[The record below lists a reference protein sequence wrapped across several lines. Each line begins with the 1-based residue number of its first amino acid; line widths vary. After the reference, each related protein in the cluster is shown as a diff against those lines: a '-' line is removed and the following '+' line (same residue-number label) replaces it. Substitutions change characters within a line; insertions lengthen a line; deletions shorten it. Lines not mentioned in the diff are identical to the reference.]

1 MLSSEQVCLAVHSD
15 QLLQDRTKLR
25 RIMKPLVGK
34 RLEVLDAN
42 WDMKKIYKRFTELSI
57 LVINIVESLCQDA
70 KESVKNL
77 ANLPD
82 LKARLS
88 ELRQLNNHLE
98 VKGNKIPTQKTKKAL
113 SRFGVFNKF
122 ENSKYSLSK

>member
-25 RIMKPLVGK
+25 RIMKPLVGNE
-34 RLEVLDAN
+34 LELLDAN
-42 WDMKKIYKRFTELSI
+42 LDMNKIYKRFTELSI

-70 KESVKNL
+70 KERVKHL

-98 VKGNKIPTQKTKKAL
+98 VKGNKIPTRKTKNAL
-113 SRFGVFNKF
+113 SRFGVFNHF
-122 ENSKYSLSK
+122 ENSKDSFSK

>member
-1 MLSSEQVCLAVHSD
+1 MSSEQVCLAVHSD

-25 RIMKPLVGK
+25 RIMKPLDGNK
-34 RLEVLDAN
+34 LEVLDAN

-70 KESVKNL
+70 NERVKNL
-77 ANLPD
+77 VNLPD

-98 VKGNKIPTQKTKKAL
+98 VKGNKIPTEKTKKAL
-113 SRFGVFNKF
+113 SRFGVFYHF
-122 ENSKYSLSK
+122 ENSKDSFSK

>member
-1 MLSSEQVCLAVHSD
+1 
-15 QLLQDRTKLR
+15 
-25 RIMKPLVGK
+25 MKPLVGNE
-34 RLEVLDAN
+34 LELLDAN
-42 WDMKKIYKRFTELSI
+42 LDMNKIYKRFTELSI

-70 KESVKNL
+70 KERDKHL

-98 VKGNKIPTQKTKKAL
+98 VKGNKIPTRKTKNAL
-113 SRFGVFNKF
+113 SRFGVFNHF
-122 ENSKYSLSK
+122 ENSKDSFSK

>member
-1 MLSSEQVCLAVHSD
+1 
-15 QLLQDRTKLR
+15 
-25 RIMKPLVGK
+25 MKPLVGK

-42 WDMKKIYKRFTELSI
+42 WEMKNFYKRFTELSI

-70 KESVKNL
+70 KKSVKNL

-122 ENSKYSLSK
+122 ENSKYSFSK